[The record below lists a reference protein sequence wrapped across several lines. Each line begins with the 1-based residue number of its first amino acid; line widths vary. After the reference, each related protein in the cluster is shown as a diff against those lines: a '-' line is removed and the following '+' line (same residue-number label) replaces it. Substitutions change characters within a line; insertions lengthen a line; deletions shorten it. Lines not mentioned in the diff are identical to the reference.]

1 MNYNFGGNVFDQEV
15 GVGGEGGGGGEG
27 SGCPWARPCDGCR
40 AAPSVGYCRADA
52 AYLCASCDARVHAAN
67 RVASRHERVRVCE
80 ACEQAPAALACRAD
94 AAALCVACD
103 VQVHSA
109 NPLARRHQR
118 VPVAPL
124 PAITIPATSVLAEAV
139 VATATVLG
147 GKDEEVD
154 SWIILS
160 KDSNNNNNNNDNS
173 NSNSSNND
181 NDNDNDN
188 NNNSNSSNNGMYFG
202 EVDEYFDLVRYNSY
216 YDNNNNDNSNSNSSN
231 NDNDN
236 DNDNNNNSNS
246 SNNGM
251 YFGEVDEYFD
261 LVGYNS
267 YYDNRIENNQD
278 QQYGM
283 HEQQEQQQQQQE
295 MQKEFA
301 EKEGSECVVPSQITM
316 LSEQQHSGYGV
327 VGADQA
333 ASMTAGVSAYT
344 DSISNSISFSSME
357 AGIVP
362 DSTVIDMPN
371 SSILTPAG
379 AINLFSGPSLQMSLH
394 FSSMDREAR
403 VLRYREK
410 KKARKFEKTIRYE
423 TRKAYAEARPRI
435 KGRFAKRSDVQI
447 EVDQMFSTAALSD
460 SSYGTVPWF

>member
-1 MNYNFGGNVFDQEV
+1 MGAAVRRVPRGAER
-15 GVGGEGGGGGEG
+15 GVLPRGRGVPVRVVRRAGARGQPRGVPPRARAGVRGLR
-27 SGCPWARPCDGCR
+27 ARPGR
-40 AAPSVGYCRADA
+40 
-52 AYLCASCDARVHAAN
+52 ARVPRRRRRA
-67 RVASRHERVRVCE
+67 VRGVRR
-80 ACEQAPAALACRAD
+80 AGAL
-94 AAALCVACD
+94 
-103 VQVHSA
+103 A

-147 GKDEEVD
+147 DKDEEVD
-154 SWIILS
+154 SWLLLS
-160 KDSNNNNNNNDNS
+160 KDSDNNNNNNNNNDN
-173 NSNSSNND
+173 D
-181 NDNDNDN
+181 NKD
-188 NNNSNSSNNGMYFG
+188 
-202 EVDEYFDLVRYNSY
+202 
-216 YDNNNNDNSNSNSSN
+216 
-231 NDNDN
+231 
-236 DNDNNNNSNS
+236 NNNSNS

-344 DSISNSISFSSME
+344 DSISNSVS
-357 AGIVP
+357 
-362 DSTVIDMPN
+362 
-371 SSILTPAG
+371 SSITSC
-379 AINLFSGPSLQMSLH
+379 NYF
-394 FSSMDREAR
+394 FFREW
-403 VLRYREK
+403 
-410 KKARKFEKTIRYE
+410 TSI
-423 TRKAYAEARPRI
+423 
-435 KGRFAKRSDVQI
+435 
-447 EVDQMFSTAALSD
+447 
-460 SSYGTVPWF
+460 TVVS

>member
-40 AAPSVGYCRADA
+40 AAPSVVYCRADA

-80 ACEQAPAALACRAD
+80 ACERAPAALACRAD

-147 GKDEEVD
+147 DKDEEVD
-154 SWIILS
+154 SWLLLS
-160 KDSNNNNNNNDNS
+160 KDSDDNNNNNNNNDND
-173 NSNSSNND
+173 NND
-181 NDNDNDN
+181 
-188 NNNSNSSNNGMYFG
+188 
-202 EVDEYFDLVRYNSY
+202 
-216 YDNNNNDNSNSNSSN
+216 
-231 NDNDN
+231 
-236 DNDNNNNSNS
+236 NNNSNS

-460 SSYGTVPWF
+460 GSYGTVPWF

>member
-40 AAPSVGYCRADA
+40 AAPSVVYCRADA

-80 ACEQAPAALACRAD
+80 ACERAPAALACRAD

-160 KDSNNNNNNNDNS
+160 KDSNNNN
-173 NSNSSNND
+173 
-181 NDNDNDN
+181 N

>member
-40 AAPSVGYCRADA
+40 AAPSVVYCRADA

-80 ACEQAPAALACRAD
+80 ACERAPAALACRAD

-147 GKDEEVD
+147 DKDEEVD
-154 SWIILS
+154 SWLLPS
-160 KDSNNNNNNNDNS
+160 KDSDNNNNNNNNNDND
-173 NSNSSNND
+173 NND
-181 NDNDNDN
+181 
-188 NNNSNSSNNGMYFG
+188 
-202 EVDEYFDLVRYNSY
+202 
-216 YDNNNNDNSNSNSSN
+216 
-231 NDNDN
+231 
-236 DNDNNNNSNS
+236 NNNSNS

-371 SSILTPAG
+371 SRILTPAG

-460 SSYGTVPWF
+460 GSYGTVPWF

>member
-40 AAPSVGYCRADA
+40 AAPSVVYCRADA

-80 ACEQAPAALACRAD
+80 ACERAPAALACRAD

-147 GKDEEVD
+147 DKDEEVD
-154 SWIILS
+154 SWLLLS
-160 KDSNNNNNNNDNS
+160 KDSDNNNNNNNNNDND
-173 NSNSSNND
+173 NND
-181 NDNDNDN
+181 
-188 NNNSNSSNNGMYFG
+188 
-202 EVDEYFDLVRYNSY
+202 
-216 YDNNNNDNSNSNSSN
+216 
-231 NDNDN
+231 
-236 DNDNNNNSNS
+236 NNNSNS

-371 SSILTPAG
+371 SRILTPAG

-460 SSYGTVPWF
+460 GSYGTVPWF

>member
-40 AAPSVGYCRADA
+40 AAPSVVYCRADA

-94 AAALCVACD
+94 AAALCLACD

-154 SWIILS
+154 SWLILS
-160 KDSNNNNNNNDNS
+160 KDSNNNNNNN

-181 NDNDNDN
+181 NDNND
-188 NNNSNSSNNGMYFG
+188 
-202 EVDEYFDLVRYNSY
+202 
-216 YDNNNNDNSNSNSSN
+216 
-231 NDNDN
+231 
-236 DNDNNNNSNS
+236 NSNS

-371 SSILTPAG
+371 SRILTPAG

-460 SSYGTVPWF
+460 GSYGTVPWF

>member
-40 AAPSVGYCRADA
+40 AAPSVVYCRADA

-80 ACEQAPAALACRAD
+80 ACERAPAALACRAD

-147 GKDEEVD
+147 DKDEEVD
-154 SWIILS
+154 SWLLLS
-160 KDSNNNNNNNDNS
+160 KDSDDDDDNNNNNNNNNDN
-173 NSNSSNND
+173 D
-181 NDNDNDN
+181 NNDN
-188 NNNSNSSNNGMYFG
+188 NNSNN
-202 EVDEYFDLVRYNSY
+202 
-216 YDNNNNDNSNSNSSN
+216 
-231 NDNDN
+231 
-236 DNDNNNNSNS
+236 

-267 YYDNRIENNQD
+267 YYDNSIENNQD

-301 EKEGSECVVPSQITM
+301 EKEGSEYVVPSQITM

-371 SSILTPAG
+371 FSILTPAG

-460 SSYGTVPWF
+460 GSYGTVPWF

>member
-15 GVGGEGGGGGEG
+15 GVGGEGGGGEG

-40 AAPSVGYCRADA
+40 AAPSVVYCRADA
-52 AYLCASCDARVHAAN
+52 AYLRASCDARVHAAN

-80 ACEQAPAALACRAD
+80 ACERAPAALACRAD

-103 VQVHSA
+103 VQVPSA

-139 VATATVLG
+139 VATATVLSD
-147 GKDEEVD
+147 KDEEVD
-154 SWIILS
+154 SWLLLS
-160 KDSNNNNNNNDNS
+160 KDSNNNDNNNNNNDND
-173 NSNSSNND
+173 NND
-181 NDNDNDN
+181 
-188 NNNSNSSNNGMYFG
+188 
-202 EVDEYFDLVRYNSY
+202 
-216 YDNNNNDNSNSNSSN
+216 
-231 NDNDN
+231 
-236 DNDNNNNSNS
+236 NNNSNS

-379 AINLFSGPSLQMSLH
+379 AINLFSVPSLQMSLH

-460 SSYGTVPWF
+460 GSYGTVPWF

>member
-15 GVGGEGGGGGEG
+15 GVGGEGGGGEG

-40 AAPSVGYCRADA
+40 AAPSVVYCRADA

-80 ACEQAPAALACRAD
+80 ACERAPAALVCRAD

-147 GKDEEVD
+147 DKDEEVD
-154 SWIILS
+154 SWLLLS
-160 KDSNNNNNNNDNS
+160 KDSDNNNNNNNNNDND
-173 NSNSSNND
+173 NND
-181 NDNDNDN
+181 
-188 NNNSNSSNNGMYFG
+188 
-202 EVDEYFDLVRYNSY
+202 
-216 YDNNNNDNSNSNSSN
+216 
-231 NDNDN
+231 
-236 DNDNNNNSNS
+236 NNNSNS

-371 SSILTPAG
+371 SSTLTPAG

-460 SSYGTVPWF
+460 GSYGTVPWF

>member
-40 AAPSVGYCRADA
+40 AAPSAVYCRADA

-80 ACEQAPAALACRAD
+80 ACERAPAALACRAD

-147 GKDEEVD
+147 DKDEEVD
-154 SWIILS
+154 SWLLLS
-160 KDSNNNNNNNDNS
+160 KDSDNNN
-173 NSNSSNND
+173 NND
-181 NDNDNDN
+181 NDNDND
-188 NNNSNSSNNGMYFG
+188 
-202 EVDEYFDLVRYNSY
+202 D
-216 YDNNNNDNSNSNSSN
+216 
-231 NDNDN
+231 
-236 DNDNNNNSNS
+236 NNNSNS

-460 SSYGTVPWF
+460 GSYGTVPWF

>member
-15 GVGGEGGGGGEG
+15 GVVGEGGGGGEG

-40 AAPSVGYCRADA
+40 AAPSVVYCRADA

-80 ACEQAPAALACRAD
+80 ACERAPAALACRAD

-147 GKDEEVD
+147 DKDEEVD
-154 SWIILS
+154 SWLLLS
-160 KDSNNNNNNNDNS
+160 KDSDNNNNNNNDND
-173 NSNSSNND
+173 NN
-181 NDNDNDN
+181 N
-188 NNNSNSSNNGMYFG
+188 NNNSNSS
-202 EVDEYFDLVRYNSY
+202 
-216 YDNNNNDNSNSNSSN
+216 
-231 NDNDN
+231 
-236 DNDNNNNSNS
+236 S

-357 AGIVP
+357 ASIVP

-460 SSYGTVPWF
+460 GSYGTVPWF

>member
-40 AAPSVGYCRADA
+40 AAPSVVYCRADA
-52 AYLCASCDARVHAAN
+52 AYLCASCDARVHSAN

-80 ACEQAPAALACRAD
+80 ACERAPAALACRAD

-124 PAITIPATSVLAEAV
+124 PAVAIPATSVLAEAV

-147 GKDEEVD
+147 DKDEEVD
-154 SWIILS
+154 SWLLLS
-160 KDSNNNNNNNDNS
+160 KDPDNN
-173 NSNSSNND
+173 
-181 NDNDNDN
+181 NDNDN
-188 NNNSNSSNNGMYFG
+188 NNNS
-202 EVDEYFDLVRYNSY
+202 
-216 YDNNNNDNSNSNSSN
+216 
-231 NDNDN
+231 
-236 DNDNNNNSNS
+236 SNS

-357 AGIVP
+357 VGIVP

-460 SSYGTVPWF
+460 GSYGTVPWF

>member
-40 AAPSVGYCRADA
+40 AAPSVVYCRADA

-80 ACEQAPAALACRAD
+80 ACERAPAALACRAD

-147 GKDEEVD
+147 DKDEEVD
-154 SWIILS
+154 SWLLLS
-160 KDSNNNNNNNDNS
+160 KDSDNNNNNNNNK
-173 NSNSSNND
+173 
-181 NDNDNDN
+181 DNDN
-188 NNNSNSSNNGMYFG
+188 N
-202 EVDEYFDLVRYNSY
+202 D
-216 YDNNNNDNSNSNSSN
+216 
-231 NDNDN
+231 
-236 DNDNNNNSNS
+236 NNNSNS

-460 SSYGTVPWF
+460 GSYGTVPWF

>member
-40 AAPSVGYCRADA
+40 AAPSVVYCRADA

-80 ACEQAPAALACRAD
+80 ACERAPAALACRAD

-147 GKDEEVD
+147 DKDEEVD
-154 SWIILS
+154 SWLLLS
-160 KDSNNNNNNNDNS
+160 KDSDDNNNNNNNNDND
-173 NSNSSNND
+173 NND
-181 NDNDNDN
+181 
-188 NNNSNSSNNGMYFG
+188 
-202 EVDEYFDLVRYNSY
+202 
-216 YDNNNNDNSNSNSSN
+216 
-231 NDNDN
+231 
-236 DNDNNNNSNS
+236 NNNSNS

-283 HEQQEQQQQQQE
+283 HEQQEQQQQQE

-460 SSYGTVPWF
+460 GSYGTVPWF

>member
-40 AAPSVGYCRADA
+40 AAPSVVYCRADA

-80 ACEQAPAALACRAD
+80 ACERAPAALACRAD

-147 GKDEEVD
+147 DKDEEVD
-154 SWIILS
+154 SWLLLS
-160 KDSNNNNNNNDNS
+160 KDSDNNNNNNNNNDND
-173 NSNSSNND
+173 NND
-181 NDNDNDN
+181 
-188 NNNSNSSNNGMYFG
+188 
-202 EVDEYFDLVRYNSY
+202 
-216 YDNNNNDNSNSNSSN
+216 
-231 NDNDN
+231 
-236 DNDNNNNSNS
+236 NNNSNS

-278 QQYGM
+278 RQYGM

-371 SSILTPAG
+371 SRILTPAG

-460 SSYGTVPWF
+460 GSYGTVPWF

>member
-15 GVGGEGGGGGEG
+15 GVGGEGGGGEG

-40 AAPSVGYCRADA
+40 AAPSVVYCRADA

-160 KDSNNNNNNNDNS
+160 KDSNNNNNNN
-173 NSNSSNND
+173 
-181 NDNDNDN
+181 
-188 NNNSNSSNNGMYFG
+188 NSNSSNNGMYFG

-236 DNDNNNNSNS
+236 DNDNNNNSNN

-344 DSISNSISFSSME
+344 DSISNSISLINGGGYSTRQHGDRYAKFQH
-357 AGIVP
+357 P
-362 DSTVIDMPN
+362 DTCWSNQSLLRSLASDV
-371 SSILTPAG
+371 
-379 AINLFSGPSLQMSLH
+379 PSLQLH
-394 FSSMDREAR
+394 GQGGQGAQ
-403 VLRYREK
+403 
-410 KKARKFEKTIRYE
+410 
-423 TRKAYAEARPRI
+423 
-435 KGRFAKRSDVQI
+435 VQGEEEGQ
-447 EVDQMFSTAALSD
+447 EV
-460 SSYGTVPWF
+460 

>member
-40 AAPSVGYCRADA
+40 AAPSVVYCRADA

-80 ACEQAPAALACRAD
+80 ACERAPAALACRAD

-147 GKDEEVD
+147 DKDEEVD
-154 SWIILS
+154 SWLLLS
-160 KDSNNNNNNNDNS
+160 KDSDNNNNNNNNNDN
-173 NSNSSNND
+173 D
-181 NDNDNDN
+181 
-188 NNNSNSSNNGMYFG
+188 
-202 EVDEYFDLVRYNSY
+202 
-216 YDNNNNDNSNSNSSN
+216 NNDNS
-231 NDNDN
+231 
-236 DNDNNNNSNS
+236 NSNS

-371 SSILTPAG
+371 SRILTPAG

-460 SSYGTVPWF
+460 GSYGTVPWF

>member
-40 AAPSVGYCRADA
+40 AAPSVVYCRADA

-80 ACEQAPAALACRAD
+80 ACERAPAALACRAD

-147 GKDEEVD
+147 DKDEEVD
-154 SWIILS
+154 SWLLLS
-160 KDSNNNNNNNDNS
+160 KDSDNNNNNNNNNDN
-173 NSNSSNND
+173 D
-181 NDNDNDN
+181 NKD
-188 NNNSNSSNNGMYFG
+188 
-202 EVDEYFDLVRYNSY
+202 
-216 YDNNNNDNSNSNSSN
+216 
-231 NDNDN
+231 
-236 DNDNNNNSNS
+236 NNNSNS

-371 SSILTPAG
+371 SRILTPAG

-460 SSYGTVPWF
+460 GSYGTVPWF

>member
-40 AAPSVGYCRADA
+40 AAPSVVYCRADA

-160 KDSNNNNNNNDNS
+160 KDSNNNN
-173 NSNSSNND
+173 
-181 NDNDNDN
+181 
-188 NNNSNSSNNGMYFG
+188 
-202 EVDEYFDLVRYNSY
+202 
-216 YDNNNNDNSNSNSSN
+216 
-231 NDNDN
+231 
-236 DNDNNNNSNS
+236 NNNNSNS